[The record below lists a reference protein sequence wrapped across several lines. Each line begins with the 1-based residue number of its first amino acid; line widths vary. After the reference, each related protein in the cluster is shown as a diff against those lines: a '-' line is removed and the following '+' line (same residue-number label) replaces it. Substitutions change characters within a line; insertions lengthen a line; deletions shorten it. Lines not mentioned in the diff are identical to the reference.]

1 MEFEFVVYIVG
12 ADPGHQAIPSG
23 WPTTLDGLNT
33 QVFTSVPNLAMSN
46 LRALV

>member
-1 MEFEFVVYIVG
+1 MVGMVFGGLNVWTCGVVVFVG

-33 QVFTSVPNLAMSN
+33 QVFT
-46 LRALV
+46 